1 MAAKKPSRA
10 DYLGSVSAPQE
21 PLEPKEP
28 QSKPVATAPRKR
40 PDQAKTKRTLYIDP
54 AVIAKAHGAIAT
66 AAYRGMI
73 YPGSLSDLVNHAIE
87 RELVRLV
94 DELRPEGGE
103 FPALNRGIPK
113 GRPPK
118 G

>member
-28 QSKPVATAPRKR
+28 QATPKATRKR

-54 AVIAKAHGAIAT
+54 DLIARCHGAIAT
-66 AAYRGMI
+66 AAYRGRDS
-73 YPGSLSDLVNHAIE
+73 PSSLSDLVSAALEN
-87 RELVRLV
+87 ELARLV
-94 DELRPEGGE
+94 DELQPEGGE